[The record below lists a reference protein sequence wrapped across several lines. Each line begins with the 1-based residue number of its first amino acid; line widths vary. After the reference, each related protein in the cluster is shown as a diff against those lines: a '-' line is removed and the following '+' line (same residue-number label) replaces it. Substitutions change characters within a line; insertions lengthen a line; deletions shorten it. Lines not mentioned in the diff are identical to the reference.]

1 MTDIKDITPDLDRLD
16 VQLEGLEEALDPLL
30 NNLEEMSSQLPLLDK
45 AKLFSLTA
53 YAIESLL
60 YSSLKLEGIDA
71 QNHEV
76 FTELK
81 RIQQYFGKIKTAEE
95 PEASRNVTVNQEA
108 TARVLKANLADNKL
122 VASKLAEKIAEERA
136 KALLKSMETK
146 KRQAD
151 GPPPP
156 AGESSNGPQQGK
168 KHKTH
173 KKDRNHHKK
182 KKGGH

>member
-1 MTDIKDITPDLDRLD
+1 
-16 VQLEGLEEALDPLL
+16 
-30 NNLEEMSSQLPLLDK
+30 
-45 AKLFSLTA
+45 
-53 YAIESLL
+53 
-60 YSSLKLEGIDA
+60 
-71 QNHEV
+71 
-76 FTELK
+76 
-81 RIQQYFGKIKTAEE
+81 
-95 PEASRNVTVNQEA
+95 VTVNQEA
-108 TARVLKANLADNKL
+108 TARVLKANLVRTPKALRSVKDERNTDSREQGDNKV

-156 AGESSNGPQQGK
+156 ASESSNGPQQGK